1 MSLNAHKIQK
11 PQTLTPQQKGWSA
24 AFQARNEKASKM
36 LRSYGID
43 TSMTI
48 GQAIEKFQTANG
60 FENRDQEEP
69 PLTLEVIF
77 NQDYYRNKN
86 EGDISLYLATKQ
98 FAQLNEQSLRRK
110 INNVAESRTNHGVKY
125 YDQQIANT
133 QLAIQSTKKPQRLF
147 GAFNRA
153 QRAALQKNID
163 EAIALKADDTLQDRE
178 AGHLFNTGL
187 IQEAF
192 WRAIKGGVPMW
203 ALSSAELKETP
214 IAHMGIQFNA
224 EAKTAGDVFNIL
236 PHNLMDAIRHDIE
249 TEIPAFEIA
258 A

>member
-1 MSLNAHKIQK
+1 MALEIMSLNLSNMQSFAGLAELLVLLAEYNK
-11 PQTLTPQQKGWSA
+11 
-24 AFQARNEKASKM
+24 
-36 LRSYGID
+36 
-43 TSMTI
+43 
-48 GQAIEKFQTANG
+48 
-60 FENRDQEEP
+60 
-69 PLTLEVIF
+69 
-77 NQDYYRNKN
+77 DYYRNKN
-86 EGDISLYLATKQ
+86 EGDISLYLATRQ

-110 INNVAESRTNHGVKY
+110 INEAVESRTNHGVKY